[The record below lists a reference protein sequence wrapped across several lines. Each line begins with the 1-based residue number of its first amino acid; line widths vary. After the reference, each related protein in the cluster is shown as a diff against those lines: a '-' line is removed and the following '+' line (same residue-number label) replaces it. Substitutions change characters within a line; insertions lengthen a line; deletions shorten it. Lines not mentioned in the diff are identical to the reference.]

1 MNKQIT
7 FLALAAAASFSA
19 AAADVNITYMGKDS
33 SSAVIRTS
41 QTGQVAAGV
50 LNYLETAA
58 GSFQAY
64 CIEPAQ
70 PNALT
75 TFGAQAYGVGSFSGT
90 QATLLQGLYSST
102 FASVHTTT
110 EQAAFQLAV
119 WEVVRET
126 GATLSVTTNDGS
138 FYVKSANSSAASV
151 LTANTVASLANSYLL
166 AAQDYHGASLY
177 SLTKLTNASY
187 QDLVVANAVHAV
199 PEPETYA
206 LLLAGLGAI
215 GMIARRRLPR

>member
-1 MNKQIT
+1 MKKQIT

-19 AAADVNITYMGKDS
+19 SAAEVDITYMGKDLNSPVIKTSVTS
-33 SSAVIRTS
+33 SI
-41 QTGQVAAGV
+41 AAGV
-50 LNYLETAA
+50 LNYVDTVA

-75 TFGAQAYGVGSFSGT
+75 AYGAQTYSIGSFTGV

-102 FASVHTTT
+102 FGSVHSVN

-119 WEVVRET
+119 WEITRET
-126 GATLSVTTNDGS
+126 AGTLSVSLNSGA
-138 FYVKSANSSAASV
+138 FFLKPANSSTDAQQI
-151 LTANTVASLANSYLL
+151 ANSLESIANGYLN
-166 AAQDYHGASLY
+166 AALSYQGPSLY
-177 SLTKLTNASY
+177 SLSKLTNNTY
-187 QDLVVANAVHAV
+187 QDLIYATPAGAV

-215 GMIARRRLPR
+215 GLVARRRLK